1 MTKQMERKNMSM
13 EECENYLKKNPK
25 GECVDE
31 VRKHLIHAYEDN
43 IRWIDVAQFKEAN
56 KKERRKRVSALLS
69 FIMLFSIAIAALF
82 WFIWSQHD
90 YEPDFKWI
98 IIVLS
103 LGPISFFSLMGF
115 ITSLSA
121 RQVYYVEDGD
131 EKQRV
136 RVVKNREGRM
146 GLFFAGYAMAP
157 ILPIKY
163 DRIIK
168 IDDDSYICQRRGK
181 CGLYNRKRQ
190 EAEDSGY
197 LNRRNVLFHII
208 EAVGERSMT
217 VPIVYDDIYSITDG
231 AVEFI
236 KDGVI
241 SRFSHEGYIMETIH

>member
-1 MTKQMERKNMSM
+1 MEEIKNMSM
-13 EECENYLKKNPK
+13 EECENFLKKNLN
-25 GECVDE
+25 GECAGE
-31 VRKHLIHAYEDN
+31 VRKHLIRAYEDN

-69 FIMLFSIAIAALF
+69 FIMLFTIAIAALF

-98 IIVLS
+98 IIVLPLAS
-103 LGPISFFSLMGF
+103 IICFSLVYF
-115 ITSLSA
+115 IASLSA
-121 RQVYYVEDGD
+121 RQVCYVEDGD
-131 EKQRV
+131 EKQNV

-146 GLFFAGYAMAP
+146 GLFFVDCALFT

-168 IDDDSYICQRRGK
+168 IDEDSYICQRRGK
-181 CGLYNRKRQ
+181 YGLYNLKRQ
-190 EAEDSGY
+190 ESEDGGY
-197 LNRRNVLFHII
+197 LNRRNFLFHII
-208 EAVGERSMT
+208 EAVEERSMT
-217 VPIVYDDIYSITDG
+217 VPIVYDDIHSITDG

-236 KDGVI
+236 NDGVI